1 MGPSEI
7 GDRAQEL
14 AAMAERHNAN
24 LFEVLIRKVTQDR
37 EIDIILGKAL
47 GVLGQAETFEP
58 VPNLLHSDPNA
69 FATA

>member
-1 MGPSEI
+1 MDPFKI
-7 GDRAQEL
+7 CDRAQKL

-24 LFEVLIRKVTQDR
+24 LFEVLIREVTQDR

-47 GVLGQAETFEP
+47 GVLRQAETFEP
-58 VPNLLHSDPNA
+58 VPNRLHSNPI